1 MTSVSSH
8 VPFGSSRVS
17 ASRVT
22 HSTAAPE
29 AAAPPPRRGH
39 RVPTVRELPR
49 RWDPRTDAEVVVYET
64 D

>member
-1 MTSVSSH
+1 MTSVSSP
-8 VPFGSSRVS
+8 VPFGTSRGVP
-17 ASRVT
+17 SRVT
-22 HSTAAPE
+22 NLTAVPE
-29 AAAPPPRRGH
+29 AAARPPRRGH

>member
-1 MTSVSSH
+1 MTSVSSPA
-8 VPFGSSRVS
+8 PFGSSRGA

-22 HSTAAPE
+22 HSAAAPE
-29 AAAPPPRRGH
+29 AAARPPRRGH

-49 RWDPRTDAEVVVYET
+49 RWDPRTAAEVVVYET